1 VPKILKKR
9 KILAFYIIYLLLVI
23 SGTFLL
29 GELFVRIFVPRP
41 LWAFRESSHDWQT
54 DPEIGWVNRPGLDE
68 SFRADGVH
76 LVRFRTDELGIQ
88 RSSTGESPRPNPLSV
103 AIFGDSTV
111 VGRVVPE
118 EDRLGSQLSRKLAQL
133 SLPNVI
139 HNAGVQGYS
148 TDQEVLLMERLL
160 PQLRPDWA
168 VLMTCENDLGG
179 NESST
184 AYGWPKAFFTLKG
197 DQMLQYHPPSFRGSV
212 TANSAKPGILQ
223 RIALYRYLYP
233 RLKFLRPSRTWQEE
247 NLAGRLDL
255 AHSDQV
261 AEAANWKL
269 YAALLKRAALIAK
282 KNQCK
287 LVVIQHPSI
296 QEIWM
301 EDLPAD
307 ARDRFQQKI
316 RQACQNSGVTFLPLL
331 DEFRERKTEG
341 PFHLSPN
348 DSHCNAKG
356 YQITAEILAQYLVK
370 EPIQSWGARV
380 PRGVNS
386 SHPHAF

>member
-1 VPKILKKR
+1 MKKR
-9 KILAFYIIYLLLVI
+9 RILALYAIYLLLVI

-29 GELFVRIFVPRP
+29 GELFVRNFVPRP
-41 LWAFRESSHDWQT
+41 LWAFREASHDWQT
-54 DPEIGWVNRPGLDE
+54 DPEIGWVNRSGLDE

-76 LVRFRTDELGIQ
+76 LVHFRTDELGIQ
-88 RSSTGESPRPNPLSV
+88 RSSAGGSPGTTPLSV

-118 EDRLGSQLSRKLAQL
+118 EDRLGSHLSRRLAQL
-133 SLPNVI
+133 SLPNEI

-148 TDQEVLLMERLL
+148 TDQEIVLMERLL

-179 NESST
+179 NESGT
-184 AYGWPKAFFTLKG
+184 AYGWPKAFFTLNE
-197 DQMLQYHPPSFRGSV
+197 DQTLQYHPPSFRDSDL
-212 TANSAKPGILQ
+212 AKEARPKLLQ

-233 RLKFLRPSRTWQEE
+233 RLQYLRPSQTWQEE

-255 AHSDQV
+255 ARSDQV

-282 KNQCK
+282 KNRCK

-296 QEIWM
+296 QEVWM
-301 EDLPAD
+301 EGLPAE
-307 ARDRFQQKI
+307 AQDRFQQKI
-316 RQACQNSGVTFLPLL
+316 RQACQSAGVTFLPLL
-331 DEFRERKTEG
+331 DEFRKRRPEG
-341 PFHLSPN
+341 PFHLLPN
-348 DSHCNAKG
+348 DGHCNAKG
-356 YQITAEILAQYLVK
+356 YQITAEILARHLAQK
-370 EPIQSWGARV
+370 PIQPASVRV
-380 PRGVNS
+380 P
-386 SHPHAF
+386 

>member
-1 VPKILKKR
+1 MVKKV
-9 KILAFYIIYLLLVI
+9 KILAFYTIYLLFVVL
-23 SGTFLL
+23 GTLLL
-29 GELFVRIFVPRP
+29 GELFVRFLVPKP
-41 LWAFRESSHDWQT
+41 LWAFREASHDWQT

-88 RSSTGESPRPNPLSV
+88 RSSTGESPGITSLSI

-118 EDRLGSQLSRKLAQL
+118 EDRLGSQLSLSLAQL
-133 SLPNVI
+133 SVPNQI

-179 NESST
+179 NESCT
-184 AYGWPKAFFTLKG
+184 AYGWPKAFFTLKS

-212 TANSAKPGILQ
+212 PANSAKPGLLQ

-233 RLKFLRPSRTWQEE
+233 RLKILRPSRTWQEE

-255 AHSDQV
+255 ARSDQV

-269 YAALLKRAALIAK
+269 YAALLKRAALIAE

-301 EDLPAD
+301 EDLPAE

-316 RQACQNSGVTFLPLL
+316 RQACQNVGVTFLPLL
-331 DEFRERKTEG
+331 DEFRKRRTEG
-341 PFHLSPN
+341 PFHLLPN
-348 DSHCNAKG
+348 DGHCNAKG
-356 YQITAEILAQYLVK
+356 YQITSEILARYLAK
-370 EPIQSWGARV
+370 EPIQSGGARV

-386 SHPHAF
+386 SSPNAF

>member
-1 VPKILKKR
+1 MKNPR
-9 KILAFYIIYLLLVI
+9 ILALYAIYLVFVA
-23 SGTFLL
+23 SGALFV
-29 GELFVRIFVPRP
+29 GELFVRFLVPKS
-41 LWAFRESSHDWQT
+41 LWAFREASYDWQK

-76 LVRFRTDELGIQ
+76 LVHFRTDELGAQ
-88 RSSTGESPRPNPLSV
+88 RSSTGKSRGSPSLSV

-118 EDRLGSQLSRKLAQL
+118 EDRLGFQLSHKLAQFY
-133 SLPNVI
+133 LPNEVR
-139 HNAGVQGYS
+139 NAGVQGYS

-160 PQLRPDWA
+160 PHLRPDWA

-184 AYGWPKAFFTLKG
+184 AYGWPKPFFTLS
-197 DQMLQYHPPSFRGSV
+197 DDETLQYHPPSFRDSNP
-212 TANSAKPGILQ
+212 ANSLKPGLLQ

-233 RLKFLRPSRTWQEE
+233 RLQFLRPSRTWQEE
-247 NLAGRLDL
+247 NLVGRLDL
-255 AHSDQV
+255 ARSDQV

-269 YAALLKRAALIAK
+269 YAALLKRVALIAE

-301 EDLPAD
+301 EDLPAE

-316 RQACQNSGVTFLPLL
+316 RQACQSAGVTFLPLL
-331 DEFRERKTEG
+331 DEFRKRRTEG
-341 PFHLSPN
+341 PFHLLPS
-348 DSHCNAKG
+348 DGHCNAKG
-356 YQITAEILAQYLVK
+356 YQVTAEVLARHLAEK
-370 EPIQSWGARV
+370 TIQPTNARV
-380 PRGVNS
+380 PREVNPS
-386 SHPHAF
+386 SSQSY